1 MKALK
6 RIAALAALAS
16 TPAAGEAA
24 CKIDRLAELPVTMTS
39 GYKPMVSAK
48 IDGMDAQFIADSG
61 AFYSLISPGVAAAAG
76 LHTYAAPHNFRLSGI
91 GGETNASVAKVKD
104 FTLAGLP
111 IHNIEFLV
119 GGSDFGNAG
128 LIGQNVLGLADVEYD
143 LPHGVIRLMRSHDC
157 GGTDELAY
165 WVEKG
170 GIFSMMK
177 IMSLTEARF
186 HTVGTVY
193 VNGQALRATFDTGA
207 SRTMVTRKAAAR
219 LGVKPDSLGVIE
231 ARASRGLGRRIARSW
246 IAPFQSIKIGDEEI
260 RNIRLFIADTELG
273 EADML
278 IGADFF
284 ISHRVYV
291 DNAAHRIFFTYT
303 GGKVFDSN
311 AHRDGEQ
318 PAAVAAADS
327 AVAAAPQPVADA
339 GAPTDADGFSRRG
352 GVYLAQRDFPRA
364 IADFTRAIE
373 LAPKEPRLLVAR
385 AEAYVRSGR
394 RALGLADLDRALAI
408 APASV
413 DARIHRAQMRLAGGD
428 RAGAQADADAAAAA
442 IVGPVNERLALA
454 NLYLALDAHDRAIAQ
469 LDPWIAA
476 HPDDV
481 NLPVALNDRCWARA
495 LAGKELDKA
504 LSDCNAALRRRPK
517 TPAYLSNRG
526 LVRLRMGE
534 YDRAIEDFDAALAAN
549 PALAWALYGRG
560 IARRHKGLT
569 AEAEADLKAAA
580 AARPQLAERARK
592 AGID

>member
-1 MKALK
+1 MKALN

-16 TPAAGEAA
+16 IPAAGEAA
-24 CKIDRLAELPVTMTS
+24 CKVDRLAELPVTMTS

-91 GGETNASVAKVKD
+91 GGETNASVAKVKE

-143 LPHGVIRLMRSHDC
+143 LPHGAIRLMRSKDC
-157 GGTDELAY
+157 GGTDLAY

-170 GIFSMMK
+170 GLYSMMK

-193 VNGQALRATFDTGA
+193 VNGQALKAGFDTGA
-207 SRTMVTRKAAAR
+207 GRTMLTRKAAER
-219 LGVKPDSLGVIE
+219 LGVKPGSPGVIE
-231 ARASRGLGRRIARSW
+231 AGASRGLGRRIARSW
-246 IAPFQSIKIGDEEI
+246 IAPFQRIKIGDEEI

-318 PAAVAAADS
+318 PAAVASAPAAVS
-327 AVAAAPQPVADA
+327 AQAAPEA

-352 GVYLAQRDFPRA
+352 AVYLAQRDFPRA

-373 LAPKEPRLLVAR
+373 LAPKEPRFLIAR

-408 APASV
+408 APNFA

-442 IVGPVNERLALA
+442 LVGPVNERLALA
-454 NLYLALDAHDRAIAQ
+454 NLYLALDAHDRAIAE
-469 LDPWIAA
+469 LDPWITA

-481 NLPVALNDRCWARA
+481 NLPVALNDRCWART
-495 LAGKELDKA
+495 LAGKELDRA

-517 TPAYLSNRG
+517 TPAYLGNRG

-549 PALAWALYGRG
+549 PALPWALYGRG

-569 AEAEADLKAAA
+569 AEAEADLKVAA

>member
-16 TPAAGEAA
+16 IPAGAHAS
-24 CKIDRLAELPVTMTS
+24 CKVDRLAELPVTMTS

-48 IDGMDAQFIADSG
+48 INGMDAQFIADSG

-143 LPHGVIRLMRSHDC
+143 LPHGAIRLMRSKDC
-157 GGTDELAY
+157 GGADDLAY

-170 GIFSMMK
+170 GVFSMMK

-207 SRTMVTRKAAAR
+207 SRTMLTRKAAAR
-219 LGVKPDSLGVIE
+219 LGVKPDGPGVIE
-231 ARASRGLGRRIARSW
+231 AGASRGLGRRIARSW

-318 PAAVAAADS
+318 PAAAAGAPAS
-327 AVAAAPQPVADA
+327 AVAQATPEA

-364 IADFTRAIE
+364 IADFTRAIG
-373 LAPKEPRLLVAR
+373 LAPKEPRFLIAR

-408 APASV
+408 APNFA
-413 DARIHRAQMRLAGGD
+413 DARIHRAQMRLAAAD

-476 HPDDV
+476 HPEDV
-481 NLPVALNDRCWARA
+481 NLPVALNDRCWART

-549 PALAWALYGRG
+549 PALPWALYGRG
-560 IARRHKGLT
+560 IACRHKGLT

>member
-16 TPAAGEAA
+16 LPAAAEAA
-24 CKIDRLAELPVTMTS
+24 CKIDKLAELPVTMTS
-39 GYKPMVSAK
+39 GYKPMVSAR

-119 GGSDFGNAG
+119 GGTDFGNAG

-143 LPHGVIRLMRSHDC
+143 LPHGAIRLMRSHDC
-157 GGTDELAY
+157 GGSDNLAY
-165 WVEKG
+165 WVDKG

-186 HTVGTVY
+186 HTVGTVT
-193 VNGQALRATFDTGA
+193 VNGQALRAGFDTGA
-207 SRTMVTRKAAAR
+207 GRTMLTRKAAAR
-219 LGVKPDSLGVIE
+219 LGVKPDSPGVIE
-231 ARASRGLGRRIARSW
+231 AGASHGLGRRIARSW
-246 IAPFQSIKIGDEEI
+246 IAPFQSIRIGDEEI

-311 AHRDGEQ
+311 AHRDGEKPAAAAAEGAPAAAAAQ
-318 PAAVAAADS
+318 PAAE
-327 AVAAAPQPVADA
+327 A

-364 IADFTRAIE
+364 IADFTRAVE
-373 LAPKEPRLLVAR
+373 LAPKEPRFLIER

-408 APASV
+408 APTSV
-413 DARIHRAQMRLAGGD
+413 GARIHRAQMRLSAD
-428 RAGAQADADAAAAA
+428 RAGAQADADAAGAA

-454 NLYLALDAHDRAIAQ
+454 NLYLALDAYDRAIAQ

-481 NLPVALNDRCWARA
+481 ALPVALNDRCWART
-495 LAGKELDKA
+495 LAGKELDRA

-517 TPAYLSNRG
+517 TPAYLGNRG
-526 LVRLRMGE
+526 LVRLRMGD
-534 YDRAIEDFDAALAAN
+534 YDRAIEDFDAALGAN
-549 PALAWALYGRG
+549 PALPWAS
-560 IARRHKGLT
+560 T
-569 AEAEADLKAAA
+569 DAASPA
-580 AARPQLAERARK
+580 ATRA
-592 AGID
+592 